1 MLKLVNCELRWCGLF
16 AENFNQKLS
25 CQPVQHFELIPRI
38 KHHTELWQWHK
49 KYELHLFRQFSST
62 ILRNK
67 EWQPLSQKS
76 TIQHMYTYWT
86 RGQATVNKLSW
97 FIHRTHNLGL
107 TKRLSLNFF
116 SAEIGSVIQKI
127 IGGNQGTN
135 ASLFFPSKMLFW
147 AHSRL
152 PSPPNHEFP

>member
-1 MLKLVNCELRWCGLF
+1 MLKLQNTLVWTI

-76 TIQHMYTYWT
+76 TIQHTYWT

-97 FIHRTHNLGL
+97 FLHRTHNLGL
-107 TKRLSLNFF
+107 TKWLSFF